1 MGDSSPAHHTTSSG
15 FSRAESA
22 GGSSDVTAGL
32 GFHRPPSLL
41 NEVSPSFSSSTVE
54 KSVIA
59 NPFRGSLP
67 MGCTSATD
75 GQVSGGESENRLQYF
90 SSKLSPTSR
99 TPALRA
105 LLGVASEL
113 FPVYM
118 VRSNNKERLYGT
130 VSLRSTPLLGSGGDG
145 DKIRGESDSPAV
157 GNSESQREGRYRHCP
172 TGPEREGFYSP
183 YFLVPKRTGEMRP
196 ILDLRI
202 LNRCVAKW
210 PFRMLTRVDPVRHR
224 RRMLIIPYTLAGDL
238 DYWRNPAVLERGVP
252 LGRVSA
258 MTQVFTDA
266 SLTGWGGVCQGQA
279 VGGVWPRSQRH
290 INLLELETVQLVLTH
305 FAPRLRGRDVLI
317 RSDNRATVAYINR
330 QGGVRSPV
338 LHEAATRLWLWAHR
352 HLRSLSA
359 VHVPGRQ
366 NVGADLMSRGSSRRR
381 LASEPGD
388 RLLIWERFGEA
399 RADLFAARENAQCR
413 LWFSLRAQDGPPWG
427 RTRLRITVGPRVSFT
442 LFPTVMPGT
451 TAGAGK
457 SGSFNGDCSRPGS
470 SGGAMVSGND
480 SIVGCGAVAT
490 SPSRGRSIPGSG
502 NYRAR
507 ARDIGTSEGL
517 APERDR
523 LTKRGLSADVI
534 RTIQSARASST
545 STLYSN
551 RWSMFVRWCET
562 NTMDP
567 VCCPVE
573 QILSFLQY
581 LLDKRRSASTIKG
594 YAAAISACHE
604 GFGNKTV
611 FSHSLVKR
619 FLTGT
624 RRLRPV
630 ARASVPQ
637 WDLSTVL
644 NALCAPPFEPLSQI
658 SLRLLS
664 LKTALLLALCSTK
677 RESDLCAF
685 STRPDCLF
693 INGDLSRAML
703 RPNPAFVPKIITTSY
718 RSRVL
723 ELDAFY
729 PPPHRDGAEE
739 RWHCLCPVRAVAC
752 YVEHTRTLRTSD
764 QMFVCFGTAARGVRC
779 LSNVWLT
786 GFASVLQ

>member
-75 GQVSGGESENRLQYF
+75 GQ
-90 SSKLSPTSR
+90 
-99 TPALRA
+99 
-105 LLGVASEL
+105 
-113 FPVYM
+113 
-118 VRSNNKERLYGT
+118 
-130 VSLRSTPLLGSGGDG
+130 
-145 DKIRGESDSPAV
+145 
-157 GNSESQREGRYRHCP
+157 
-172 TGPEREGFYSP
+172 
-183 YFLVPKRTGEMRP
+183 
-196 ILDLRI
+196 
-202 LNRCVAKW
+202 
-210 PFRMLTRVDPVRHR
+210 
-224 RRMLIIPYTLAGDL
+224 
-238 DYWRNPAVLERGVP
+238 
-252 LGRVSA
+252 
-258 MTQVFTDA
+258 
-266 SLTGWGGVCQGQA
+266 GQA

-317 RSDNRATVAYINR
+317 RSDNRATVAHKSP
-330 QGGVRSPV
+330 GRSPV
-338 LHEAATRLWLWAHR
+338 SCTPRSGDETVVVGTQTLAFSVSGTRTR
-352 HLRSLSA
+352 QTECG
-359 VHVPGRQ
+359 GRLD
-366 NVGADLMSRGSSRRR
+366 VARGPRDDDWR
-381 LASEPGD
+381 LNPEIVS
-388 RLLIWERFGEA
+388 LIWERFGEA

-413 LWFSLRAQDGPPWG
+413 LWFLCGRRTVLPWG

-490 SPSRGRSIPGSG
+490 SPSGTLYPRLWELSSAGPVISG
-502 NYRAR
+502 P
-507 ARDIGTSEGL
+507 L
-517 APERDR
+517 KVWLLERDR

-604 GFGNKTV
+604 GFRNKTV

-664 LKTALLLALCSTK
+664 LKTALLLALCST
-677 RESDLCAF
+677 
-685 STRPDCLF
+685 
-693 INGDLSRAML
+693 
-703 RPNPAFVPKIITTSY
+703 
-718 RSRVL
+718 
-723 ELDAFY
+723 
-729 PPPHRDGAEE
+729 
-739 RWHCLCPVRAVAC
+739 
-752 YVEHTRTLRTSD
+752 
-764 QMFVCFGTAARGVRC
+764 
-779 LSNVWLT
+779 NV
-786 GFASVLQ
+786 